1 MKKIRAI
8 LIMTLAVFAVIV
20 YPLGL
25 MSFIA
30 AESELTLVTFVDDG
44 EAREFL
50 IGADNVEGFF
60 HEAGI
65 SYNDDD
71 FISYSTDAL
80 LWDGITVSIER
91 EITFYV
97 KTNGGELVPQTA
109 RPGTTVAE
117 ILRQMQQVSGIA
129 LIYNGDENAQIKND
143 DVINIDTWVTRTEVE
158 LITLP
163 YATIENKTNSVPQGR
178 QHSRVEGEDGE
189 KAITTSIVYIAGVE
203 ESRDYVGTEILR
215 EPVDAILDIG
225 TGWLGSLTNV
235 NAPDFHYSQRVRME
249 ATAYTKYFGCT
260 GKHPEDPGFGI
271 TASGRPVQHGI
282 VAVDRSV
289 IPLGTRLYVDGY
301 GFAIAADVG
310 GAIRGDKIDLYMS
323 TIEEALR
330 FGRRHI
336 DVWILDEIPGK

>member
-1 MKKIRAI
+1 K
-8 LIMTLAVFAVIV
+8 
-20 YPLGL
+20 
-25 MSFIA
+25 
-30 AESELTLVTFVDDG
+30 
-44 EAREFL
+44 
-50 IGADNVEGFF
+50 
-60 HEAGI
+60 
-65 SYNDDD
+65 
-71 FISYSTDAL
+71 
-80 LWDGITVSIER
+80 
-91 EITFYV
+91 
-97 KTNGGELVPQTA
+97 
-109 RPGTTVAE
+109 
-117 ILRQMQQVSGIA
+117 
-129 LIYNGDENAQIKND
+129 NGDI
-143 DVINIDTWVTRTEVE
+143 INIDTWVTRTEVE